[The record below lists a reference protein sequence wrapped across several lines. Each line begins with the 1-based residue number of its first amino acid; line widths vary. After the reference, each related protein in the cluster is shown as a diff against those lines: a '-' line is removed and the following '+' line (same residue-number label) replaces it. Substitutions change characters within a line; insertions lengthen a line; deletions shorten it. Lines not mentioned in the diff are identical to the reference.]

1 MLAKT
6 AGFCFGVNNAITTI
20 FSLME
25 HTDKKIFTLGPIIH
39 NQQMVNHLKNLGVN
53 PTEHIN
59 CVEPPAY
66 IVIRAHGVT
75 SDVYKEIEKK
85 GLTLVDATCPYV
97 KKIHNLV
104 MNKYKDG
111 YKIIIVGDREHP
123 EIIGINGW
131 CNNEALVINDTDDLD
146 KLGKSDERVAVVAQ
160 TTFNHAKWLS
170 IVEMLKNKFIN
181 MEKYDT
187 ICNATRNRQKEAE
200 ELSKTVDMMVVIGSK
215 ESSNTQK
222 LFEICKA
229 NCKRTYKIETSGD
242 LPPVNIKEIK
252 KVGITAGASTPGWII
267 KEVLNKMDELN
278 KQDELNVLEEPDK
291 QEGSGKQEELGDQEK
306 LGGQEELNKEEKE
319 EISFEEAFEDSIVT
333 LRSGEVAKGKVI
345 SVGSSEVFVDLGY
358 KCDGIIPFEE
368 LSDESNIKPE
378 ELFKPGM
385 EIDVYIEKVND
396 GEGNVLLSKKRVDTI
411 RGWDIIENAYRN
423 KEAIKAK
430 VFEVVKGGV
439 LATSNGVRIFIPASQ
454 ISDRYVT
461 NFNEFLKQVLNIR
474 IIEFNR
480 NKNKVIG
487 SRRILIEEERERLSN
502 ELWSNIEVGKKYT
515 GKVKNLT
522 KFGAFVDIGGVDGL
536 IHLSELSWYKIKHPS
551 EVVSV
556 GDDVEVIVLDFDRE
570 KERISLGYKKSEDNP
585 WNKVAEKHQV
595 GDIITGKVVRLVP
608 FGCFVQIDKSV
619 DGLVHISQIS
629 NKRIAKPDDVLKIGQ
644 KVEAKIVEMDL
655 ENKKIGLSIKE
666 VNPID
671 PVEEDVEEPE
681 KDNSVYNVENKAEK
695 KEEFPTAHREELSV
709 TLGDVLG
716 KLDLDTGLDTD
727 GENA

>member
-1 MLAKT
+1 M
-6 AGFCFGVNNAITTI
+6 
-20 FSLME
+20 
-25 HTDKKIFTLGPIIH
+25 
-39 NQQMVNHLKNLGVN
+39 
-53 PTEHIN
+53 
-59 CVEPPAY
+59 
-66 IVIRAHGVT
+66 
-75 SDVYKEIEKK
+75 
-85 GLTLVDATCPYV
+85 
-97 KKIHNLV
+97 
-104 MNKYKDG
+104 
-111 YKIIIVGDREHP
+111 
-123 EIIGINGW
+123 
-131 CNNEALVINDTDDLD
+131 
-146 KLGKSDERVAVVAQ
+146 
-160 TTFNHAKWLS
+160 
-170 IVEMLKNKFIN
+170 
-181 MEKYDT
+181 
-187 ICNATRNRQKEAE
+187 
-200 ELSKTVDMMVVIGSK
+200 
-215 ESSNTQK
+215 
-222 LFEICKA
+222 
-229 NCKRTYKIETSGD
+229 
-242 LPPVNIKEIK
+242 
-252 KVGITAGASTPGWII
+252 
-267 KEVLNKMDELN
+267 
-278 KQDELNVLEEPDK
+278 
-291 QEGSGKQEELGDQEK
+291 
-306 LGGQEELNKEEKE
+306 
-319 EISFEEAFEDSIVT
+319 
-333 LRSGEVAKGKVI
+333 
-345 SVGSSEVFVDLGY
+345 
-358 KCDGIIPFEE
+358 
-368 LSDESNIKPE
+368 
-378 ELFKPGM
+378 
-385 EIDVYIEKVND
+385 
-396 GEGNVLLSKKRVDTI
+396 
-411 RGWDIIENAYRN
+411 
-423 KEAIKAK
+423 
-430 VFEVVKGGV
+430 
-439 LATSNGVRIFIPASQ
+439 
-454 ISDRYVT
+454 
-461 NFNEFLKQVLNIR
+461 KQVLNIR

-655 ENKKIGLSIKE
+655 ESKKIGLSIKE